1 MEPEPSVPVVPTVAE
16 PNQQVNSVPGDWITI
31 GSEEGDEEQ
40 WSARVKVIE
49 DGKYC
54 WNWDEKH
61 NRFTNCGT
69 EE

>member
-1 MEPEPSVPVVPTVAE
+1 MSTVTAETEP
-16 PNQQVNSVPGDWITI
+16 QVGDWITL
-31 GSEEGDEEQ
+31 GSEEGDEEE
-40 WSARVKVIE
+40 WSAYVKVME